1 MGQAKQRGS
10 YEQRRALSV
19 AKQQQE
25 LARRP
30 TATRTRPLSPKTAIF
45 LAAAS
50 VLTGSYYDI
59 R

>member
-25 LARRP
+25 LARSPAP
-30 TATRTRPLSPKTAIF
+30 TRSRPLSPKAAIF
-45 LAAAS
+45 LAASSA
-50 VLTGSYYDI
+50 LMGSYYDI